1 MPRETRTSPDLREAL
16 RIDEDNIDRC
26 LAEHSELFFQAADGL
41 ALAVATRD
49 GLKLELKELVA
60 QLDQDVRRKAL
71 ADEEKL
77 SETALSSRITVLPK
91 VKELNRQHLDA
102 CKAADRAEALR
113 DSYRDRSFAL
123 RALNDSANARLYN
136 LGIERGASSARGR
149 LAERGA
155 EEASRTRE
163 AAGVF
168 DRRERSGSSQE
179 RYRSAKKDQ
188 PE

>member
-1 MPRETRTSPDLREAL
+1 MPRETRTPADLREAL
-16 RIDEDNIDRC
+16 RIDEDNIDQC
-26 LAEHSELFFQAADGL
+26 LSEHPQLFYQAADSL

-49 GLKLELKELVA
+49 GLKLELKELIA
-60 QLDQDVRRKAL
+60 QLDQDVRRKAI
-71 ADEEKL
+71 ADGEKL
-77 SETALSSRITVLPK
+77 SETALANRITVLPK
-91 VKELNRQHLDA
+91 VKELNRKYLDA
-102 CKAADRAEALR
+102 CQAADRAEALR

-163 AAGVF
+163 EAGVF
-168 DRRERSGSSQE
+168 DRRERGGGAE
-179 RYRSAKKDQ
+179 RYRPTKRDS
-188 PE
+188 EG